1 MEYIN
6 SGKADGAKV
15 HIGGERHGD
24 QGYFIKPTIF
34 TEATADMK
42 IMQEEIFGPV
52 CSVVKFK
59 TEEGEWFC
67 VPRHL
72 VKYQIE
78 EVTEW
83 ANNTTYGLA
92 ASILTQDVS
101 RAIRMAHNLEAGSVF
116 VSLSSYSSFVR
127 VGTLLLIG

>member
-1 MEYIN
+1 V
-6 SGKADGAKV
+6 SLD
-15 HIGGERHGD
+15 
-24 QGYFIKPTIF
+24 TLL
-34 TEATADMK
+34 T
-42 IMQEEIFGPV
+42 
-52 CSVVKFK
+52 
-59 TEEGEWFC
+59 
-67 VPRHL
+67 
-72 VKYQIE
+72 YQIE

-127 VGTLLLIG
+127 VGTSLLIG